1 VDDDRPARLTLLAAG
16 PTAATA
22 AAAVPADEPLD
33 ARGRGWTAQAKG
45 RVPRADRVR
54 CAPDLA
60 SRETGVVL
68 GLAAQAEGGVRGWDL
83 GWWAG
88 KRLDELA
95 AQRPDDL
102 AAWLTDPSAAPHGGE
117 PLAALLARVREWLA
131 GALPGH
137 TLVLCGP
144 AVVRAAVVTA
154 LDAPAAAFWRID
166 VAPLTMTD
174 LRGGPARWTVR
185 AVGAPLRN
193 AERGLERL

>member
-1 VDDDRPARLTLLAAG
+1 MDDDRPARLTLLAAA

-33 ARGRGWTAQAKG
+33 ARGRGWAAQARG

-60 SRETGVVL
+60 SRETGAVL
-68 GLAAQAEGGVRGWDL
+68 GLAALADGSVRGWDL
-83 GWWAG
+83 GRWAG

-117 PLAALLARVREWLA
+117 PLAALLARVRGWLA

-144 AVVRAAVVTA
+144 AVVRAAVVA
-154 LDAPAAAFWRID
+154 VLDAPPPRS
-166 VAPLTMTD
+166 
-174 LRGGPARWTVR
+174 GGSTSRRSP
-185 AVGAPLRN
+185 
-193 AERGLERL
+193 